1 MNKQQVIYIIA
12 GANGAGKTTFAREY
26 FPRYVGRIDFVN
38 ADMIAQGL
46 SPFAPDRFGIRAGR
60 MVLERIKEL
69 ASEKKTFAIE
79 TTLSGRTYLSILRK
93 MKMLGYRV
101 YMYYLW
107 IPNYQLGIERIKN
120 RVREGGHGVPK
131 YIVKR
136 RFKKTLWNLFHIYFS
151 ALDYLVIF
159 DNSGIEPMIIY
170 EKKGKYENII
180 DKNLFQYIKQEV
192 GLL

>member
-1 MNKQQVIYIIA
+1 MEHIIYIIA
-12 GANGAGKTTFAREY
+12 GANGAGKTTFACEY
-26 FPRYVGRIDFVN
+26 FPRYVGKVDFVN

-46 SPFAPDRFGIRAGR
+46 SPFAPDKFAIRAGR

-69 ASEKKTFAIE
+69 VGERKIFAIE
-79 TTLSGRTYLSILRK
+79 TTLSGRTYLSMLQK
-93 MKMLGYRV
+93 MKLLGYRV

-120 RVREGGHGVPK
+120 RVREGGHSVAE

-151 ALDYLVIF
+151 ILDYLAIF
-159 DNSGIEPMIIY
+159 DNSGMQPMIIY
-170 EKKGKYENII
+170 EKEGEYENVIN
-180 DKNLFQYIKQEV
+180 KKLFQHIKEEV
-192 GLL
+192 GL